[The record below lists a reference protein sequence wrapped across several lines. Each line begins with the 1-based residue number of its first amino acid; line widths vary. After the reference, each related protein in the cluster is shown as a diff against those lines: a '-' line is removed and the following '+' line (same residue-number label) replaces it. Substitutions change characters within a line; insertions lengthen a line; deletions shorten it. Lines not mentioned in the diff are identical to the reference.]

1 MPRIEE
7 LKLSNRAKMSVT
19 PAENPFGVPLG
30 IINLAQLAGKPMP
43 PRDWLVED
51 IIPAYQV
58 TLLTGNGGDGKS
70 LLAIQLGVAVAT
82 GTDWI
87 GFLPKQGGV
96 LLASAEDEHDEV
108 HRRVIDIIGQR
119 EDLSLDMMSNFNV
132 IDLTTIDA
140 LLAALEGRSG
150 AMKTTP
156 LFTQIEKK
164 IEEYRPSLFIIDAL
178 ADVYGGDENVRPQ
191 VRQFIGFLRRLC
203 QKYKVTIVL
212 IAHPSLSGMASG
224 SGTSGNTAW
233 NNSVR
238 SRLYLTPM
246 KTDKDEE
253 PDPDLRQLT
262 VKKNNRGPNGTIIQ
276 LRWDRGRFV
285 LANGATSL
293 ERMASR
299 QKSESVFLRLLEIV
313 TEQNITVSPS
323 PNSSSYAPKFF
334 AKREDKEGLTQK
346 DFECAMERLLKDK
359 RIQIVDG
366 GRPSR
371 PVKHLSIT
379 EFGEHSAC

>member
-7 LKLSNRAKMSVT
+7 LTLSNRAKELAT
-19 PAENPFGVPLG
+19 LAENPFGVPLD
-30 IINLAQLAGKPMP
+30 IINLAQLAGKPIP

-51 IIPAYQV
+51 IVPAYQV

-156 LFTQIEKK
+156 SLPKSKKRLKNIGHLF
-164 IEEYRPSLFIIDAL
+164 S
-178 ADVYGGDENVRPQ
+178 
-191 VRQFIGFLRRLC
+191 
-203 QKYKVTIVL
+203 
-212 IAHPSLSGMASG
+212 
-224 SGTSGNTAW
+224 
-233 NNSVR
+233 
-238 SRLYLTPM
+238 
-246 KTDKDEE
+246 
-253 PDPDLRQLT
+253 
-262 VKKNNRGPNGTIIQ
+262 
-276 LRWDRGRFV
+276 
-285 LANGATSL
+285 
-293 ERMASR
+293 
-299 QKSESVFLRLLEIV
+299 
-313 TEQNITVSPS
+313 
-323 PNSSSYAPKFF
+323 
-334 AKREDKEGLTQK
+334 
-346 DFECAMERLLKDK
+346 
-359 RIQIVDG
+359 
-366 GRPSR
+366 
-371 PVKHLSIT
+371 
-379 EFGEHSAC
+379 